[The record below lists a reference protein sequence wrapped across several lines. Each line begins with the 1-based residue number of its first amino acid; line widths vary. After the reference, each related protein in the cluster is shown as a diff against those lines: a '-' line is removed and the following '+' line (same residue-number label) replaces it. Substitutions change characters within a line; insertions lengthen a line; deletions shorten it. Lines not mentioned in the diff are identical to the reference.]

1 MPQRNPSVKTAA
13 MMAPPMK
20 VFYLTLLTF
29 MGLSGFGQMPI
40 FKRYYIADLPGL
52 GWLAQFYVTHYI
64 HYVGAILLLG
74 IAAYYAVLY
83 LADRRRAFR
92 ITLYGWLQGG
102 VMAGIVATG
111 VLRVIKNYAGVTMS
125 SGLIVFLDIL
135 HLALVMAMMV
145 IATAG
150 LCWRRRWLNI
160 RNQPEK
166 GGRS

>member
-1 MPQRNPSVKTAA
+1 MLQRNPSVKTAA

-20 VFYLTLLTF
+20 VFYLALLTF

-64 HYVGAILLLG
+64 HYLGAILLLG
-74 IAAYYAVLY
+74 IAAYYAVRY
-83 LADRRRAFR
+83 LADRRRELK
-92 ITLYGWLQGG
+92 ITLYGWLQSGIM
-102 VMAGIVATG
+102 VGIVFTG
-111 VLRVIKNYAGVTMS
+111 ALRVIKNYAGVTMS

-135 HLALVMAMMV
+135 HLVLVMALMMIGLV
-145 IATAG
+145 G
-150 LCWRRRWLNI
+150 LCWRRRWLKI
-160 RNQPEK
+160 RNQPEL